1 MAQPRKVLFSGIL
14 ICFMLA
20 LLLLG
25 CSSKTDYP
33 VISLNIPETANEK
46 KKDSQENKEP
56 SLKIALASITS
67 ARESLYYYNDL
78 LEYLEEDIGMPVQI
92 IQRKTYAEINELI
105 KNRTVDLGFICTYS
119 YVLGKDDFNMEII
132 AAPVKDGKK
141 EYHSYIIKHT
151 SMEAEGFL
159 DLRGYRFAFTDPI
172 SNSGRLFP
180 LYLLF
185 LEGETPDS
193 FFSQYIY
200 TYSHDNSIR
209 AVAEGLVDAAAV
221 DSLVY
226 DHLYARDPDYFRDI
240 EIIHTSQ
247 SFGVQPVVV
256 HPDLDP
262 SLKRAL
268 QNFLINL
275 YKMPRGQNILFNLG
289 LDRFDYQD
297 DSAYDGIREIAEVV
311 GYATTN

>member
-1 MAQPRKVLFSGIL
+1 MTKKTYLAFILMGLLLIMLFSG
-14 ICFMLA
+14 
-20 LLLLG
+20 
-25 CSSKTDYP
+25 CSSGNDYP
-33 VISLNIPETANEK
+33 VITLNVPETPKEK
-46 KKDSQENKEP
+46 KKDSIDNDKEP

-78 LEYLEEDIGMPVQI
+78 LEYMEEETGMPVKI
-92 IQRKTYAEINELI
+92 IQRKTYAEINDLI

-132 AAPVKDGKK
+132 AAPVKNGKK
-141 EYHSYIIKHT
+141 EYHSYIIKH
-151 SMEAEGFL
+151 SSVEAETFL
-159 DLRGYRFAFTDPI
+159 DLEGYSFAFTDPI

-180 LYLLF
+180 LYLLY

-193 FFSQYIY
+193 FFDQYIY

-226 DHLYARDPDYFRDI
+226 DHLYDRDPDYFKNI
-240 EIIHTSQ
+240 EIIQISQ
-247 SFGVQPVVV
+247 PFGVQPVVV

-262 SLKRAL
+262 GFKSKL
-268 QNFLINL
+268 QNLLVTLHEN
-275 YKMPRGQNILFNLG
+275 PRGQNILFNLG

-297 DSAYDGIREIAEVV
+297 DAAYDGIREIAEVV
-311 GYATTN
+311 GYATQN